1 MIVRKFSRNIII
13 FMMLFDVGKEA
24 QYVSQCV
31 QFVLNIPYVIV
42 LKTCY
47 KMVWLL
53 LKFSWASCCQNLKLT
68 NLLSS

>member
-13 FMMLFDVGKEA
+13 FIMLFDVGKEA

-31 QFVLNIPYVIV
+31 QFVFNIPYVIV
-42 LKTCY
+42 LKTCG

-53 LKFSWASCCQNLKLT
+53 LKFS
-68 NLLSS
+68 